1 MRKVIA
7 LGSSVLFLAACSGPA
22 PAPEAQAPVDE
33 VAPQIA
39 EVMEKHSQ
47 DGMEAKEGDAM
58 MQDDKMAGE
67 AMMKPAKYMAYAD
80 DVLMDGETKLLF
92 FHASWCPSCKKA
104 NTDLEAMYSGS
115 TAPMKS
121 TYKVDYDTSAEL
133 KAKYGVTSQHTFV
146 LVDGQG
152 NELKKMN
159 GHTVE
164 GLQELLM

>member
-1 MRKVIA
+1 MRKVFA

-47 DGMEAKEGDAM
+47 GDMEANEGDVM
-58 MQDDKMAGE
+58 MEGE
-67 AMMKPAKYMAYAD
+67 AMMKPAKYTAYAD

-92 FHASWCPSCKKA
+92 FHASWCPACKKA
-104 NTDLEAMYSGS
+104 NTDLEAIYGGS

-164 GLQELLM
+164 GLKELLM